1 MYQERDS
8 NMRKHIPA
16 LVLIAA
22 LLVVFFVTNEY
33 MALRS
38 AGIVAVVHFIKARHT
53 TCDCEPRSG
62 SGGI

>member
-1 MYQERDS
+1 
-8 NMRKHIPA
+8 MRKHIPA

-38 AGIVAVVHFIKARHT
+38 AGIVAVVHFIK
-53 TCDCEPRSG
+53 
-62 SGGI
+62 GGI